1 MSVRSNLILTPRW
14 LIPIKTMNQE
24 IIKSLILGVLLI
36 NCSPLQSLFSIKLFL
51 NCFSITIVRKFT
63 YLVSVDS
70 VTILSM
76 SWCPYSHLQ
85 DFILVQILCC
95 KCYNV
100 KNLDEFHKLS
110 WSDLTLTNFR
120 VIIQH
125 YLYLMLIR
133 IELNYFC
140 KYQNFNNFFSI
151 TL

>member
-1 MSVRSNLILTPRW
+1 MVMSVRSNLILTPRW

-76 SWCPYSHLQ
+76 S
-85 DFILVQILCC
+85 
-95 KCYNV
+95 
-100 KNLDEFHKLS
+100 
-110 WSDLTLTNFR
+110 
-120 VIIQH
+120 
-125 YLYLMLIR
+125 
-133 IELNYFC
+133 
-140 KYQNFNNFFSI
+140 
-151 TL
+151 